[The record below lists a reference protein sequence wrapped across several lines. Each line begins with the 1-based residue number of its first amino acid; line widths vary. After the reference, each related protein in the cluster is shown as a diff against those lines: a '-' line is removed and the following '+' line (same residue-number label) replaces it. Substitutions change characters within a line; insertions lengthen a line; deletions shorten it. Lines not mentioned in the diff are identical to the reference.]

1 MEGIFDVNFEFTPTG
16 DRRTSSHTRRPYSS
30 QSRWPQRQTVEE
42 RSLSTY
48 FCSPRQ
54 SLGSSEYSTES
65 PVLSSTERNL
75 DANPEFHISN
85 GTGANTEYEESISGW
100 EESKNNSWSELN
112 KRTDTSEVVCFRGNT
127 PEYSSAQNA
136 AQNHLADATLS
147 SPKDSAVGHSEENLL
162 VLIEETNDTQP
173 EVQNILAKVNQQSRT
188 KMSWR
193 SSNQTP
199 RKHATTWKHTLVVK
213 NEFVDAKD
221 VSPPEPAPP
230 KVGKRTGPLEANCR
244 ARVKEMRKL
253 GSCLRCRMLKVA
265 VSDRVDF
272 RESSADDQ
280 KCTPDKICQPCMKAT
295 SSPFTGRV
303 CIRAHLIEY
312 AEVFQPG
319 QYIVILRPCHI

>member
-1 MEGIFDVNFEFTPTG
+1 MDVDLEFAPTG

-30 QSRWPQRQTVEE
+30 QSRLAQRQTVEE
-42 RSLSTY
+42 MPLSTY
-48 FCSPRQ
+48 FSSPWQ

-65 PVLSSTERNL
+65 PVLPSMERNL
-75 DANPEFHISN
+75 DAKPEFHISN
-85 GTGANTEYEESISGW
+85 VTGANTEYEKSISGW
-100 EESKNNSWSELN
+100 GERENNNWFELS
-112 KRTDTSEVVCFRGNT
+112 KRTDTSEVVCFRENT
-127 PEYSSAQNA
+127 PEDSSAQKTP
-136 AQNHLADATLS
+136 QNHLAGATLS
-147 SPKDSAVGHSEENLL
+147 SPKDSAVGHSEEKFL

-173 EVQNILAKVNQQSRT
+173 EVQNILAKVNQHSRP
-188 KMSWR
+188 KMSGR
-193 SSNQTP
+193 SNNQTP

-265 VSDRVDF
+265 VSDRVGF

-280 KCTPDKICQPCMKAT
+280 KCTPDKICQPCIKVA

-303 CIRAHLIEY
+303 CIRAHLIDY
-312 AEVFQPG
+312 AEIFQPG
-319 QYIVILRPCHI
+319 QYIAILRPCHV